1 MSGGGGGGETTT
13 TNVTNTGLG
22 DDQYQTLADNQVGI
36 SGQIDTARDD
46 ATTRYDNFDSRQCN
60 GAWRSANRSYWWL

>member
-1 MSGGGGGGETTT
+1 MGGGGGDT

-36 SGQIDTARDD
+36 SDQITTSYDD
-46 ATTRYDNFDSRQCN
+46 ATKRYDSF
-60 GAWRSANRSYWWL
+60 